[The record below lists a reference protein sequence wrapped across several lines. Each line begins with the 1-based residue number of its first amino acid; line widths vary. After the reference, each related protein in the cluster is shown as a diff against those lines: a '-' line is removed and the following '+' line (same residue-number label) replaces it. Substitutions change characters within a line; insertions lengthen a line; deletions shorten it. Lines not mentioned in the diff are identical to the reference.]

1 MLEAPELHFHPGL
14 VVKEE
19 FHDYKALEN
28 GAKNYQFITKFRLG
42 SGPFYGIHAGIQLK
56 NMQLGYADRHEG
68 LIYEGWAPKECIT
81 IGILKKS
88 ERAVNVN
95 RIKVE
100 EGEILVLDDS
110 APHHFISAE
119 RAEIVTT
126 SIQKSLIANVVP
138 QLLTTGVDRV
148 YRDREGIL
156 FACLSSILEEVATQ
170 PGHHYTAGEIERYEQ
185 CILDALS
192 VQFETLE
199 PVERLLN
206 EYESIA
212 FDVKDHI
219 LENLKEDFSIT
230 ALTEQFA
237 ISDKSLEKHFSAL
250 FGITPK
256 KLITMFKLNQVHEEL
271 CYASEADVSVTD
283 VAIRWGFSH
292 LSRFSNT
299 YKDVFGTFPSED
311 LKLSL

>member
-1 MLEAPELHFHPGL
+1 MHEAPELHFHPGL

-42 SGPFYGIHAGIQLK
+42 SGAFYGIHAGIQLE

-88 ERAVNVN
+88 KSAVNVN
-95 RIKVE
+95 RTKVE
-100 EGEILVLDDS
+100 ERELLVLDDS

-119 RAEIVTT
+119 RAEIIST
-126 SIQKSLIANVVP
+126 SIHKSLIAKVVP
-138 QLLTTGVDRV
+138 QLLNGVDRV
-148 YRDREGIL
+148 YQDKEGAL
-156 FACLSSILEEVATQ
+156 LACLSDILEEVALR
-170 PGHHYTAGEIERYEQ
+170 PGHHYTAEEIATYEK

-192 VQFETLE
+192 LQFETLE
-199 PVERLLN
+199 PLDRPLN

-271 CYASEADVSVTD
+271 CYASESEVSVTD
-283 VAIRWGFSH
+283 LAQRWGFSH
-292 LSRFSNT
+292 LSRFSNI
-299 YKDVFGTFPSED
+299 YKEVFGTLPSED
-311 LKLSL
+311 LRLSS